1 MIAQPVIGPP
11 SRNAVAKEPPNP
23 AALLQRFHTQEFE
36 PSPLDE
42 LSKLELTAE
51 EVEMDSVVRSQD
63 TQYFVDSNSPGF
75 KVVKAKAGDTVA
87 NVAER
92 VGVNVIDVAKF
103 NGLFPNSVLGADREV
118 KIPQKGAPETW
129 QNISNRTGVSVA
141 DLLKANP
148 GMTTPQGKVLVRT
161 PSAAVR
167 STPYSRPNAT
177 KPSPADFSKL
187 IGSKPIQG
195 KNGKVSVVMNYLN
208 EVLHD
213 PYSMRIVRWSEVTRI
228 VVNGEPYWRISI
240 RYRAKNRMSAYVLS
254 EQVFYI
260 RHNKIMSTFEID

>member
-51 EVEMDSVVRSQD
+51 EVEMDS
-63 TQYFVDSNSPGF
+63 
-75 KVVKAKAGDTVA
+75 
-87 NVAER
+87 
-92 VGVNVIDVAKF
+92 
-103 NGLFPNSVLGADREV
+103 
-118 KIPQKGAPETW
+118 
-129 QNISNRTGVSVA
+129 
-141 DLLKANP
+141 
-148 GMTTPQGKVLVRT
+148 
-161 PSAAVR
+161 
-167 STPYSRPNAT
+167 
-177 KPSPADFSKL
+177 
-187 IGSKPIQG
+187 
-195 KNGKVSVVMNYLN
+195 
-208 EVLHD
+208 D